1 MDKHWQILQPDP
13 HLVQN
18 LCTHLHCTSV
28 TASVLANRNITTVNE
43 ALRFLKPSMQQLQP
57 PCSLKDMDVAVERIE
72 KAIQRNEKILIFG
85 DYDVDGVTATAV
97 LFEFFQKA
105 GADVSFYIP
114 HRFTEG
120 YSLQVHHI
128 SDYAAANQIALV
140 ITADCGSGS
149 HEAVRA
155 AQKAG
160 IDVIIT
166 DHHRVSDT
174 LPDALAVINPQR
186 PDCTAGFEHLA
197 GVGVALSLIICLRK
211 HLRENGFWQR
221 RPEPNLRELCDLVAL
236 GTVADAVSLT
246 DDNRIFTRVGLEV
259 IRAGQNRPGIVE
271 LLKICGANPR
281 TVNAEDIAFRI
292 APRLNAA
299 GRMDHAKQAIKLLMT
314 ESADEAKRLA
324 LSLDSLN
331 LERKNTENKMLKEI
345 LGYLHEQP
353 GELNK
358 KALVLAGN
366 HWHEGVL
373 GIVASRLVDKFFRP
387 VVVISTRGE
396 TGMGKGS
403 ARSVAGFNLYRGLA
417 VCSDQLE
424 NFGGH
429 TMAAGLQIKNENIP
443 HFREKFETAVRQETG
458 DNAFVAKV
466 FIDYEIQFNEITD
479 RIIDEIEVLQPFGA
493 GNPEPLFSARDIHVR
508 QSRIVGKHHRRMLL
522 YQPAAGTDCT
532 FSAIAFNVN
541 THRPLRES
549 FDRIAFR
556 LHWNY
561 WNGRKTAQ
569 MVIEETE

>member
-28 TASVLANRNITTVNE
+28 TASVLVNRNITTVDN
-43 ALRFLKPSMQQLQP
+43 ALRFLNPSMQHLQS
-57 PCSLKDMDVAVERIE
+57 PCTLKDMDIAVDRIE

-85 DYDVDGVTATAV
+85 DYDVDGVTSTAV
-97 LFEFFQKA
+97 LFEFFQKV

-114 HRFTEG
+114 HRFREG

-128 SDYAAANQIALV
+128 LDYAAVNKIALV

-149 HEAVRA
+149 YEAVQA

-174 LPDALAVINPQR
+174 LPEALAVINPQR
-186 PDCTAGFEHLA
+186 PDCTAGFEYFA

-211 HLRENGFWQR
+211 HLRKTGYWQG

-236 GTVADAVSLT
+236 GTVADSVSLT
-246 DDNRIFTRVGLEV
+246 DDNRILTRVGLEV
-259 IRAGQNRPGIVE
+259 IRAGKNRPGIME
-271 LLKICGANPR
+271 LLKICLTNPR
-281 TVNAEDIAFRI
+281 TVNAEDIAFQI

-299 GRMDHAKQAIKLLMT
+299 GRMDHAKQAAKLLLT
-314 ESADEAKRLA
+314 EDADEANRLA

-331 LERKNTENKMLKEI
+331 LDRKNTESNMLKEI
-345 LGYLHEQP
+345 FSYLDEHP

-358 KALVLAGN
+358 QALVLAGN
-366 HWHEGVL
+366 NWHEGVL

-387 VVVISTRGE
+387 VVVISTREE

-429 TMAAGLQIKNENIP
+429 TMAAGLQIKNDNIP
-443 HFREKFETAVRQETG
+443 HFKEKFESAVRQETG
-458 DNAFVAKV
+458 DITFLAKV
-466 FIDYEIQFNEITD
+466 LVDYEIQFNEITD
-479 RIIDEIEVLQPFGA
+479 RIIDEIETLKPFGA
-493 GNPEPLFSARDIHVR
+493 GNPEPLFSARDIRVR
-508 QSRIVGKHHRRMLL
+508 QSRIVGKNHRRMLL
-522 YQPAAGTDCT
+522 YQSAAGMDCT
-532 FSAIAFNVN
+532 FSAIEFNVN

-569 MVIEETE
+569 MVVEETQ